1 MPVQRISKAFKD
13 VSATFQV
20 NPINSDL
27 IVLRNENAIARSIR
41 NLVFTIPGEKPFEP
55 TIGSNVTN
63 LLFEN
68 LDFLTASSI
77 RSEIENT
84 INNFEP
90 RVRLREVKVT
100 PNFDNN
106 AFDVAIRYDII
117 GIDVSPQQLSF
128 ALQPTR

>member
-1 MPVQRISKAFKD
+1 VPVQRISKAFKD

-20 NPINSDL
+20 NPINSDV
-27 IVLRNENAIARSIR
+27 IILRNENAIARSIR

-90 RVRLREVKVT
+90 RVRLREVEVN

-106 AFDVAIRYDII
+106 AFDVVIRYDII
-117 GIDVSPQQLSF
+117 GIDVAPQQLSF

>member
-20 NPINSDL
+20 NPINSDV
-27 IVLRNENAIARSIR
+27 IILRNENAIARSIR

-68 LDFLTASSI
+68 LDLLTASSI

-90 RVRLREVKVT
+90 RVRLREVEVN

-106 AFDVAIRYDII
+106 AFDVVIRYDII

>member
-90 RVRLREVKVT
+90 RVRLREVEVT

-106 AFDVAIRYDII
+106 AFEVAIRYDII

>member
-20 NPINSDL
+20 NPINSDV
-27 IVLRNENAIARSIR
+27 IILRNENAIARSIR

-90 RVRLREVKVT
+90 RVRLREVEVN

-106 AFDVAIRYDII
+106 AFDVVIRYDII
-117 GIDVSPQQLSF
+117 GIDVAPQQLSF